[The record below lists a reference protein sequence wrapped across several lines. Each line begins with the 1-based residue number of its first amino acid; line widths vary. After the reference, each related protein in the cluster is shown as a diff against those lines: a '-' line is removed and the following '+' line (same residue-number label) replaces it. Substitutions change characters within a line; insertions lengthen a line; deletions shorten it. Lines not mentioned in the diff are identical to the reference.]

1 MKRGNITMRLHAQRE
16 RLAPNIEL
24 RRKYIEASY
33 HSQLRV
39 EKDIIEG
46 HIGRLPYGA
55 RRVFLAGRLRK
66 LNAQLKK

>member
-1 MKRGNITMRLHAQRE
+1 MRLHAQRE

-39 EKDIIEG
+39 EKDIIES
-46 HIGRLPYGA
+46 HIGKLPYGA
-55 RRVFLAGRLRK
+55 RHFFLAGRLKK
-66 LNAQLKK
+66 LNAQLK

>member
-1 MKRGNITMRLHAQRE
+1 MKLGNITMRLHAQRE

-39 EKDIIEG
+39 EKDMIES
-46 HIGRLPYGA
+46 HIGRLPVGA
-55 RRVFLAGRLRK
+55 RKVFSAGRLKK
-66 LNAQLKK
+66 LNAKLK

>member
-1 MKRGNITMRLHAQRE
+1 MKLGNITMRLHAQRE
-16 RLAPNIEL
+16 KLAPNIEL

-39 EKDIIEG
+39 EKDMIES

-55 RRVFLAGRLRK
+55 RKVFLAGRLK
-66 LNAQLKK
+66 N